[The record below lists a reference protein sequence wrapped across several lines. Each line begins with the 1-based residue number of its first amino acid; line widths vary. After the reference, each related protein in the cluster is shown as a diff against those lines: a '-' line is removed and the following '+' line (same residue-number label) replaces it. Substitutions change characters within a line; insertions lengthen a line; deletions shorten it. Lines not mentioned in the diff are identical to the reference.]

1 MNRPFSPETSS
12 CSTGVYTTRSL
23 RRQDRAMTEQD
34 ARLLLRGATHAVLC
48 MENIEGG
55 GYGIPI
61 NYAWDEEDSIY
72 FHCAASGHK
81 LSCLQNNP
89 RVSLVVLKAPCVLGE
104 QFSMA
109 YESVI
114 VQGNVDIVNSSEEKR
129 KALALLIQRI
139 TPQHI
144 ERGEQYINRAVDV
157 TTVLRLKISEF
168 SGKSH
173 ASH

>member
-1 MNRPFSPETSS
+1 
-12 CSTGVYTTRSL
+12 
-23 RRQDRAMTEQD
+23 MTEQD

-72 FHCAASGHK
+72 FHCAATGHK

-89 RVSLVVLKAPCVLGE
+89 LVSLVVMKAPSVLGE

-173 ASH
+173 TSH